1 MTPQAHIE
9 DGQIFLHRFDGR
21 GNRTL
26 AFEKCLKVQ
35 HPDETS
41 FTIRIWCSQ
50 FLQKHI
56 SQTCIFHIS
65 DEEVFRCSHSINEFK
80 EILFEYVISQCLY
93 LSCFLVF
100 PLWFEILSAESQDAH
115 SARFDWK
122 SSRCSRFSFARNI
135 SRRSQDEGSSS
146 KLSCIVKGR
155 IDKTFLFCY
164 PAASTQPKHKEV
176 FHVEI
181 GRRCSFDS

>member
-1 MTPQAHIE
+1 MQ
-9 DGQIFLHRFDGR
+9 
-21 GNRTL
+21 GNFVRIRRL
-26 AFEKCLKVQ
+26 AMSRV
-35 HPDETS
+35 
-41 FTIRIWCSQ
+41 
-50 FLQKHI
+50 
-56 SQTCIFHIS
+56 
-65 DEEVFRCSHSINEFK
+65 
-80 EILFEYVISQCLY
+80 
-93 LSCFLVF
+93 LVF

-181 GRRCSFDS
+181 GRRCSFDSLSGAHCYARSSQSAIRTAFIRSS